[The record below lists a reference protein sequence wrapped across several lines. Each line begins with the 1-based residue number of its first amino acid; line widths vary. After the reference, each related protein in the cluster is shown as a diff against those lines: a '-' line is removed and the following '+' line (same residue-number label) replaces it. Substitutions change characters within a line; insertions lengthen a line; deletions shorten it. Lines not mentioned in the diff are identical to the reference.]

1 METRLKNESLVF
13 SKLHDI
19 LVNET
24 RFDRRNVIIRISL
37 IRVTSSSSRRIFH
50 KSRVCFLTRKKKRKE
65 ARKKVDEGGKKKRSN
80 RHRAKLL
87 VKWQLHCFTISTP
100 ATKLIGRATVPTSTI
115 NFSFYSPPRCRLIN
129 FEQEEDS
136 FDSLLEFVLSR
147 EIVSKL

>member
-50 KSRVCFLTRKKKRKE
+50 KSRVCFLTRKKK
-65 ARKKVDEGGKKKRSN
+65 KKEGG
-80 RHRAKLL
+80 
-87 VKWQLHCFTISTP
+87 
-100 ATKLIGRATVPTSTI
+100 
-115 NFSFYSPPRCRLIN
+115 
-129 FEQEEDS
+129 
-136 FDSLLEFVLSR
+136 
-147 EIVSKL
+147 